1 MRITQERSYSGMSEG
16 YPRVSQDSPVVRIV
30 QELQRR
36 ESMVSHRD
44 VQATQERVKT
54 VDGREQ
60 GYPGG
65 RRGIRGRASEAGDG
79 KAPGSSWGGRAGS
92 EGRTRLPEWA
102 SRGLRG
108 VGRS

>member
-16 YPRVSQDSPVVRIV
+16 YPRVSQDSPGVTKEGVNGIPQGRPSYPRAG
-30 QELQRR
+30 QDSRW
-36 ESMVSHRD
+36 
-44 VQATQERVKT
+44 ERA
-54 VDGREQ
+54 GL
-60 GYPGG
+60 P
-65 RRGIRGRASEAGDG
+65 GRASEAGDG
-79 KAPGSSWGGRAGS
+79 KAPGSLWGGRAGS